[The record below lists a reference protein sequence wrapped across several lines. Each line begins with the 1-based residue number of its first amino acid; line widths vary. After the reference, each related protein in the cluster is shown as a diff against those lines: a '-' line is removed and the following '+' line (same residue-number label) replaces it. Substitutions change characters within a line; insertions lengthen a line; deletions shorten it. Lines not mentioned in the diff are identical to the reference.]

1 MIKIKIENE
10 YSQLKTVI
18 LGIASDIGEHPSIID
33 TYDPRSLYL
42 SLIHI

>member
-18 LGIASDIGEHPSIID
+18 LGIAYDIGEP
-33 TYDPRSLYL
+33 PGL